1 MLGKNEKLVFIGAG
15 AANMFAILYLL
26 KNGENNDI
34 TVLEKGKNIFEREKK
49 EILHGNFG
57 SGLYS
62 DNKLIFSEHSDQPLI
77 QFMGKEQAL
86 NAYKFIQ
93 DMIMEFHPCSEDI
106 NITQPEETS
115 NTGFKS
121 GWGDLSMKQSL
132 CWHVGS
138 KYAQD
143 IGENIETFMRDK
155 GVKFFNNIEVEDIL
169 DGTVVTD
176 KGSFNYDKVFVGV
189 GKVGRL
195 LTSNILKSKNITAKK
210 KEVQIG
216 IRFETPF
223 SEGVQDV
230 VSQQYDFKFSRDIGE
245 HNIRTF
251 CVCNNAAYVCKE
263 EFKGH
268 NGLRIQWNGEGY
280 GMNNLEKRNYLTNFG
295 VMVDYK
301 VENGDKFL
309 KELEERFQGE
319 GFVYEGPNCSYDS
332 SVELPEKVS
341 KEKFYELMGDE
352 LSNILFDFIKDI
364 EKILNINGN
373 YRLFLPEIKE
383 VPGKI
388 TRPTFELEDNIFL
401 VGDGS
406 PICPTRGIVPAASS
420 GILCMNSLIKE

>member
-1 MLGKNEKLVFIGAG
+1 MEKLVFIGAG

-26 KNGENNDI
+26 KNNPNYDI

-77 QFMGKEQAL
+77 QFIGKEQAL
-86 NAYKFIQ
+86 SAYDFIQ
-93 DMIMEFHPCSEDI
+93 EMITEFHPVPDDI
-106 NITQPEETS
+106 NITHPTETS

-143 IGENIETFMRDK
+143 IGENIETYMRDK
-155 GVKFFNNIEVEDIL
+155 GVKFVNEVDVYDVRNGKVFTNQGEFL
-169 DGTVVTD
+169 
-176 KGSFNYDKVFVGV
+176 YDKVFIGV
-189 GKVGRL
+189 GKVGRV
-195 LTSNILKSKNITAKK
+195 LTSKILKDKGITAKK

-216 IRFETPF
+216 VRFETEF
-223 SEGVQDV
+223 SEGVQEIV
-230 VSQQYDFKFSRDIGE
+230 AEQYDFKYSRDVGN

-280 GMNNLEKRNYLTNFG
+280 GMNNLEKRNHLTNFG
-295 VMVDYK
+295 IMVDYK

-309 KELEERFQGE
+309 EKLEERFQGQ
-319 GFVYEGPNCSYDS
+319 GFVFEGPNCQYNSRVD
-332 SVELPEKVS
+332 LPDIVT
-341 KEKFYELMGDE
+341 KEKFYELMGEE
-352 LSNILFDFIKDI
+352 LSDIIFNFVEDI
-364 EKILNINGN
+364 EKILKINGN
-373 YRLFLPEIKE
+373 YRMFLPEIKE

-388 TRPTFELEDNIFL
+388 TRPTFELDDGIFM

-420 GILCMNSLIKE
+420 GILCVKSLFKGE